1 MIATGSPTA
10 AHADGAAADDVAAAA
25 VIAARSSDAATF
37 SVMRWQNRT
46 AIRGLDWLELALP
59 FVLAERLEQHVGAR
73 AGYDRWVIPQA
84 APRWSGTPETT
95 PEMVWE
101 HAQRTGA
108 SWVFSGWMDGTRER
122 LEVSVTLWQI
132 ERGAATA
139 ADQTAGVATGQS
151 AGGATGG
158 APGRAPGRAIER
170 RVEGGVAPVEAVTR
184 LAGEAGL
191 RAAVETMG
199 LSASAL
205 SPADKRDQEQ
215 AMTAPVSDDFYA
227 FTLFGRGL
235 VEIAAAVGG
244 DAGVRYRLRRAA
256 RELSRSVLIDP
267 GLAAAQRLLGD
278 IKLALGQ
285 RDDARGHLEA
295 ALRLEPGYVAAM
307 ASRAELALAD
317 GDDARAVELHRAIL
331 GARPWDMERR
341 FALGRLL
348 WEQGALEGAR
358 EALSEVV
365 AAVPEHAPPHLAAR
379 RMLVEIFARRGQQD
393 ALLAE
398 LEAVL
403 ALRPN
408 DTEARFD
415 LAAVYL
421 AVGRVD
427 DGEAIYDALAES
439 VRVPAALRARAHKF
453 LGDRAR
459 RRGALAGAL
468 DRYQRA
474 LAATPDDPQHYFLV
488 ATMHLVMGDDEAA
501 QRVLRRA
508 QRFRAELAEVH
519 AALGAIAYGRGRHSE
534 AVWHLRRSVYKQPRN
549 GSYHYNVALA
559 LSALGDAQ
567 SALYELR
574 VGLRHAPEHVGLH
587 YLRGV
592 VLLRLNKPA
601 EARVWFE
608 SALQLDPE
616 HADARHN
623 LRQLDAA
630 QP

>member
-1 MIATGSPTA
+1 MFAVA
-10 AHADGAAADDVAAAA
+10 APGAARADGAAADDVGAA
-25 VIAARSSDAATF
+25 VATAARPSDAATF

-59 FVLAERLEQHVGAR
+59 FVLAERLERHVGAR
-73 AGYDRWVIPQA
+73 AGYDRWVIPRA

-95 PEMVWE
+95 PEAVWE
-101 HAQRTGA
+101 HAQQTGA

-122 LEVSVTLWQI
+122 LELSVTLWQI
-132 ERGAATA
+132 ERSAAAGADPQAAGEATL
-139 ADQTAGVATGQS
+139 GATE
-151 AGGATGG
+151 GATGG
-158 APGRAPGRAIER
+158 AIER
-170 RVEGGVAPVEAVTR
+170 RVEGGVAPVEAVMR

-191 RAAVETMG
+191 SAAVETMG
-199 LSASAL
+199 LTASAL
-205 SPADKRDQEQ
+205 SPADKRDREQ

-235 VEIAAAVGG
+235 VELAAAVGG

-267 GLAAAQRLLGD
+267 GLAAAQRLLGE

-295 ALRLEPGYVAAM
+295 ALRLAPRYVAAM

-317 GDDARAVELHRAIL
+317 GDDARAVALHRAIL
-331 GARPWDMERR
+331 EARPWDMERR

-348 WEQGALEGAR
+348 WEQGELEGAR

-379 RMLVEIFARRGQQD
+379 RMLVEIYARRGQQD

-439 VRVPAALRARAHKF
+439 VRVPAAMRARAHKF

-459 RRGALAGAL
+459 RRGALEGAL

-508 QRFRAELAEVH
+508 LRFRAELAEVH

-549 GSYHYNVALA
+549 GSYHYNLALA

-567 SALYELR
+567 AALYELR
-574 VGLRHAPEHVGLH
+574 VGLRHAPGHVGLH

-592 VLLRLNKPA
+592 VSLRLNKPA
-601 EARVWFE
+601 EARGWFE
-608 SALQLDPE
+608 SALRLDPG